1 MRQCR
6 IVLDAFQLVGDNLF
20 HVGLNPVVV
29 LLNLLL
35 HAVVAL
41 FVGEVGNNGDFLVGF
56 LLLFYFFSVHDNL
69 AMENLLLD
77 PLVERIGYGADEH
90 TLRQGG
96 NLRGRDE
103 RIHLR
108 IDGGGLVVAVD
119 RDALPLLQDL
129 SEAFG
134 ERLGRFAHHLTGED
148 IADGVHHDFGLFVA
162 IVTDKL

>member
-56 LLLFYFFSVHDNL
+56 LLLFYFFSVHDNWKTR
-69 AMENLLLD
+69 ARVT
-77 PLVERIGYGADEH
+77 PRADK
-90 TLRQGG
+90 
-96 NLRGRDE
+96 
-103 RIHLR
+103 
-108 IDGGGLVVAVD
+108 
-119 RDALPLLQDL
+119 ALTP
-129 SEAFG
+129 
-134 ERLGRFAHHLTGED
+134 D
-148 IADGVHHDFGLFVA
+148 IFYD
-162 IVTDKL
+162 